1 MPDDPQKTF
10 ERKSRSFS
18 LAARLFSPGTRADI
32 ARLYCFCRYVDDLAD
47 ASAQGEPERL
57 DHIAETIGNGA
68 AETTDPIV
76 QDFLDLAKDRGLPMA
91 AAYELVEALRAD
103 CGPRDILTEDAL
115 KNFAYGVA
123 GTVGLLMRPILGA
136 DDVRAA
142 PFAID
147 LGIALQFTNIA
158 RDVSEDA
165 ARGRYYLPA
174 EWVAPAEIR
183 SALDDANPDA
193 IAAVDKAVGRLLGL
207 AGKFYQSARNGHGF
221 IPPRNRLAVYFAL
234 HIYEAIGLKIQRK
247 GSGAWRARIH
257 LGLLEKLC
265 VAFAAVPGYFRYKR
279 FVWDQPNPPVHAAAL
294 HSPLN
299 LGRR

>member
-1 MPDDPQKTF
+1 MPDDPQKIF

-18 LAARLFSPGTRADI
+18 LAARLFSPGTRSDI

-47 ASAQGEPERL
+47 ASARGEPERL
-57 DHIAETIGNGA
+57 DEIAETLGNDA
-68 AETTDPIV
+68 TETNDPIV
-76 QDFLDLAKDRGLPMA
+76 QDFLDLAKNRGLPMA

-103 CGPRDILTEDAL
+103 CGPRNILTEDSL
-115 KNFAYGVA
+115 KCFAYGVA

-136 DDVRAA
+136 DDARAA

-147 LGIALQFTNIA
+147 LGIALQLTNIA

-183 SALDDANPDA
+183 SAVDDANPDA
-193 IAAVDKAVGRLLGL
+193 IAAVDKAVGSLLEL

-247 GSGAWRARIH
+247 GSGAWRTRIH
-257 LGLLEKLC
+257 LGLLEKLG
-265 VAFAAVPGYFRYKR
+265 VAFAAIPGYFRYKR
-279 FVWDQPNPPVHAAAL
+279 LVWDQPHPPVHSAAL
-294 HSPLN
+294 HSPLT